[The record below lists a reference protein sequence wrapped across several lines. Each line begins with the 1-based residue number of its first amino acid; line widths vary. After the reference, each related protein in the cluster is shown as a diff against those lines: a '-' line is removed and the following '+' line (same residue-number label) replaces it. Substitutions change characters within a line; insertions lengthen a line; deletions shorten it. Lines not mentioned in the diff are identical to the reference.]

1 MSRLIDAD
9 KLKETIHINH
19 YPLRGGINSIDNG
32 MWTIGIDQA
41 IDEQPTI
48 DAVPVVHGHWIY
60 DASDMRCVC
69 SECNHHLF
77 QIVRPV
83 EFKSF
88 AEQNKFCFNCG
99 ADMRERKQ
107 DDTQT

>member
-1 MSRLIDAD
+1 MRIIDAD

-48 DAVPVVHGHWIY
+48 DAVPVV
-60 DASDMRCVC
+60 RCKDCVNWLKDIDWCKIHSSITLDGDWNMFDGNDYC
-69 SECNHHLF
+69 SY
-77 QIVRPV
+77 
-83 EFKSF
+83 
-88 AEQNKFCFNCG
+88 G
-99 ADMRERKQ
+99 ERKT
-107 DDTQT
+107 DGRNI